1 MVTWI
6 LDSRKVLVFSFLLL
20 YCVSLVAGAQGFV
33 YPDEQQSSGFE
44 SQDWFEAPTYDSQ
57 QELIYQILAPF
68 AFVTILL
75 QFSLKKALRMTF
87 AQDDN
92 NNPFTGANKPKVHK
106 ESTVMALAISG
117 MLVASPYWPLIRK
130 MAASIG
136 ILSVAMVILIMLYIG
151 YLFLSG

>member
-1 MVTWI
+1 MTSI
-6 LDSRKVLVFSFLLL
+6 LDERKLFFLSVILIFSLSF
-20 YCVSLVAGAQGFV
+20 VSAEQSFV
-33 YPDEQQSSGFE
+33 YPDQSSGQSFE
-44 SQDWFEAPTYDSQ
+44 SQDWFEAPTWDSQ

-92 NNPFTGANKPKVHK
+92 TNPFTGANKPKVHK
-106 ESTVMALAISG
+106 ESTAMALAISG
-117 MLVASPYWPLIRK
+117 MLLASPYWPLIRQ

>member
-1 MVTWI
+1 MTWI
-6 LDSRKVLVFSFLLL
+6 LDERKLVFLSVVLIFSLSF
-20 YCVSLVAGAQGFV
+20 VSAEQTFS
-33 YPDEQQSSGFE
+33 YPDQNSGSDFQA
-44 SQDWFEAPTYDSQ
+44 QDWFEAPTYDSQ

-87 AQDDN
+87 AQDDD

-117 MLVASPYWPLIRK
+117 MLVASPYWALIRK